1 MKTKPCPKCHKK
13 MIEWDDGYY
22 ENLWKC
28 LCGYEKRVTRKDQ
41 FKEAWEEANR
51 VLTSHKDEGKK

>member
-1 MKTKPCPKCHKK
+1 